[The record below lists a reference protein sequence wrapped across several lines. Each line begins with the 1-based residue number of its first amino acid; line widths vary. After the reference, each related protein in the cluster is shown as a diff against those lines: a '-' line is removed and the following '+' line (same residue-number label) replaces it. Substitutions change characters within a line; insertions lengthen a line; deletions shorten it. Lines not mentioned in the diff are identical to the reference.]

1 MGQAGQAGK
10 APSSEP
16 IISDVLGRAPD
27 IELTSETDGWRLC
40 RWRQFVGSYDL
51 PALPQPIFVVHIAGK
66 PHVRTWQQGAWSEMS
81 STPGCAT
88 IVPAGQKTGWLVDG
102 ELDVVTLSISAA
114 QLKTSAVSDQFR
126 RMRFAFADPLG
137 VALSRQVLS
146 ELYAPPAP
154 ERDAYVTALV
164 NALKAHILRGSST
177 AGADEIPTAGFS
189 AYRLHHIMN
198 VILQHPEAVYTLEEM
213 AADAGVTPAY
223 FCRVFRKATGASPH
237 QYVMKAKL
245 ERAQQ
250 MLRDSR
256 MQLATIAEC
265 LGFTSQSHFTRAFR
279 QFAGQTPS
287 DFRRHCLEALQK

>member
-1 MGQAGQAGK
+1 MAQAAK
-10 APSSEP
+10 VLTSEP
-16 IISDVLGRAPD
+16 IISDALGRAPD
-27 IELTSETDGWRLC
+27 IELSSETDGWRLC
-40 RWRQFVGSYDL
+40 RWRQFVGSYNL
-51 PALPQPIFVVHIAGK
+51 PALPDPIFVVHIGGK
-66 PHVRTWQQGAWSEMS
+66 PHVRTWQQGAWSEVS

-88 IVPAGQKTGWLVDG
+88 IVPSGQKTGWLVDG

-114 QLKTSAVSDQFR
+114 QLKASAAPGQFR
-126 RMRFAFADPLG
+126 RMRFAFSDPLG
-137 VALSRQVLS
+137 VALSRQVLA
-146 ELYAPPAP
+146 ELYAPSAP
-154 ERDAYVTALV
+154 ERDAYVAALV

-198 VILQHPEAVYTLEEM
+198 AVLQHPEGVYTLEEM

-250 MLRDSR
+250 MLRESR

-279 QFAGQTPS
+279 QFSGQTPS
-287 DFRRHCLEALQK
+287 EFRRRFADAQHK